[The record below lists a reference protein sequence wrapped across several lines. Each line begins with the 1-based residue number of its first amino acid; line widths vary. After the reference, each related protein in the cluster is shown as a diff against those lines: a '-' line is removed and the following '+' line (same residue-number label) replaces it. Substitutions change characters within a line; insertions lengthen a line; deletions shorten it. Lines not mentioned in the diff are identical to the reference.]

1 MKKRIFSVFV
11 SIMLLLCPFVLSACG
26 DRYENM
32 EFRIS
37 YAFSEDSSNW
47 LDATNGISVTYG
59 GENDSLQIDES
70 LGYGVIYVRVE
81 IANVRE
87 RYIDDI
93 IVTTSGISSGLN
105 FSTAT
110 VEQNQVF
117 ALRITD
123 NVKSNLRFYETNS
136 QKTTNIGLSV
146 SRSITGIEVDTSIK
160 PAVVIGDNVGLAL
173 MQVNNLTYLP
183 ANKTD
188 QTGVRYSIDSVGAY
202 NYDGASNQNV
212 YVATSSTAGV
222 NITAGGVL
230 TVSNDFVLT
239 DSRYIVRIKA
249 TSLYNEEISAYFD
262 VYIVDR
268 IVNTDQSLYVPDVK
282 YSRTAND
289 VGDNMTLYVGNS
301 NYNTSQITI
310 EYNDFSSFYN
320 SERLTIDDAILY
332 GIAVYVDG
340 RLIDFNETETINGL
354 IVENRDGVIFITA
367 IDAEIRTNTIRF
379 ALTLNGVEYFTST
392 EPRYEKQVTLTKEI
406 LPTSIRIN
414 GETIANGDTASGIVY
429 GTRAD
434 YAGLELTLSA
444 FPENSSNDYLLI
456 ESINGSLNNLNI
468 TGNSLEHVGGA
479 LRLRSGETIRILFND
494 NVSTEQ
500 RISIRVLASPSNF
513 EGETVNETYVSA
525 TYILNKVIT
534 ADSINVYSGYSNG
547 VLTNPIQ
554 NANLLINARETSG
567 FYVQVYYTGTV
578 LDASTITL
586 HSNNDAILFSN
597 RSSTISLND
606 PNVLLE
612 ANSVRD
618 AQGNVYNIY
627 RVEIL
632 PVASMENSQINI
644 SAGDEN
650 ITVGAEFAVS
660 SVYLLDESSITMS
673 LSNNNGMEIIPED
686 NGLAETN
693 GQNEDIK
700 YFAVVKDGYLEVS
713 VLGRAVG
720 SIVDIAQV
728 ISDISLS
735 TNTNY
740 STGNFSTRAI
750 TYNVVSGNVF
760 SLTAN
765 IGGRTQVLTLTIHY
779 YTTNSVTGLIEEATK
794 NIQLEFAVYDPI
806 QSISLTADQTNIT
819 YINSQFEDASSAQIS
834 VASSA
839 SSAIPSS
846 GVNFTSGSVEH
857 ASQLRLSFNRQLNT
871 YDNISVLINRNGEL
885 EELDLSNSQ
894 NGYILTDGNEQ
905 DILNGNIVVRLN
917 GTPTYN
923 SLTLVVEAL
932 RFGESSNVA
941 KTITI
946 NFADYEYVEGVVVS
960 GNSIVNE
967 GVDSNYIYMSFID
980 VADGDYDQETFT
992 ARARYNTT
1000 EPQDGRL
1007 RFGDLTYVLYQVDL
1021 DNNGQII
1028 MENGE
1033 IKLDLVQTER
1043 LDVIFNEDGTVRIRA
1058 DKLLGGG
1065 LFKLVIVPQD
1075 AYNDETHTYSEDRG
1089 TSLFIMISDGTR
1101 QNPYIIS
1108 SEEELNY
1115 INNDLNASYV
1125 VGDNIVLSGS
1135 FTPIGTTDNNGQIL
1149 ASQFNGTLSGTR
1161 QTVGSNNQIVSSVR
1175 YSISLTLPSPVLDGD
1190 GHAYAGLFTIL
1201 GADAEIS
1208 NLDLIT
1214 SYASEYSHT
1223 NNGTNLYVGSLAGVN
1238 SGTISGVSLV
1248 TNGTTTITS
1257 TTATYFGG
1265 LVGSNNG
1272 VISLDAECVKFD
1284 NVVLTTSNS
1293 NADGLNVGLV
1303 AGLNAGEIS
1312 GNYVDKDGLNNIV
1325 FNVIS
1330 NLTIY
1335 SNTNNAVIN
1344 VGGVAGE
1351 NYNGIIKNLLIG
1363 GSIEVQNNAN
1373 YSSTGY
1379 VGGVVGVNI
1388 FEAGENV
1395 NVKYIDSCTVIGL
1408 DLISSSTGI
1417 SLAGIVGSSS
1427 GYTITNVRF
1436 ISANTTFTS
1445 ARTTVG
1451 KIEGA
1456 GVVAGIVANSSNDTI
1471 EYASLQNFVSGEE
1484 NNGVVSDFY
1493 TLSSGIDQ
1501 VYGLVNGAT
1510 STISNSFVQV
1520 NIAVNNNTSTIYLTS
1535 NATETSTYFL
1545 GKVQNYEGATI
1556 NSNANSD
1563 FNIVYTDNAMYSIA
1577 NNTATEIDLTNGVF
1591 DETSVNVLSE
1601 VTVDSLLS
1609 EVVVTAETFEELK
1622 SSLYILNDTVFTKL
1636 DETSVFEEGTTYYSL
1651 NEDAILAEISE
1662 GLIGV
1667 DADSNA
1673 YLITDAQQF
1682 NATYTYYNIN
1692 ADYISVVDNS
1702 LVVNQ
1707 NFENLYVEEN
1717 NRYIKASENI
1727 GENLLTYLQSTF
1739 ITLTFN
1745 EEEWINI
1752 IKDNT
1757 NVYEGDALKS
1767 NYAYESAGVIVR
1779 NNFIQ
1784 IQGLNYYFPYLLNE
1798 QNVPVMIIRPSEI
1811 SANINESYVITINSI
1826 YVDKQIDTNE
1836 ITFAH
1841 SAIIN
1846 YHNSTN
1852 PLNNARLNTY
1862 NLVNTGSAG
1871 DENGLIDVSV
1881 LPVDASSGL
1890 YYEIVLGMSYAYI
1903 VNNEQIVFTGVS
1915 GGTPIIVRAYSVFDD
1930 TVEAYIAFYTY
1941 LGITDLNISANNIE
1955 EINDAN
1961 DTADYELTTFIGSN
1975 PYLISIEPE
1984 NIYQGQECS
1993 TLFDLD
1999 RVDEF
2004 VSVEFE
2010 QVSNSVVD
2018 IQSALAI
2025 DTVRLGIQENA
2036 QFDGNRWDENITIKL
2051 IFNLTRYFGENVYP
2065 QIGGVDQT
2073 IEIDSVVL
2081 RVIVFKSA
2089 TAVEINES
2097 GFIINTEGNLNFNA
2111 SLYTGY
2117 VLDAEDAPKNRYDIG
2132 CSISQG
2138 VVSLNNDTDNKDSI
2152 TLSFDITSGESEA
2165 NRLMSI
2171 TEVDHFA
2178 ELFDYNFAWQVIE
2191 SGGLVVGYNYTISMS
2206 LEDEFN
2212 YRYITSEIEFT
2223 LTVSAWSNSG
2233 VSDSLLITLTP
2244 TTLSSARIEN
2254 YTATDISSNNSYINL
2269 ITSSSTET
2277 SIIAPGGLGG
2287 VMLIYLEPAYSNIIS
2302 ATLTSSTLFVP
2313 SLNRD
2318 VRINFEQLVYNTDT
2332 KSYQTILSGAEP
2344 VEGGIQLRLVSTID
2358 NSGREAYNGVIYIHT
2373 QLDRFSGLS
2382 STISATLTV
2391 ETGSTAN
2398 PTVSVTK
2405 QLLTRYLPGASL
2417 SYDGIEIRDNEYII
2431 QEDTYSN
2438 TMDISVYGYQ
2448 FNSQPNVNLEWY
2460 LNDTTK
2466 FTYGSGDAYYSLAS
2480 SNTYTDGKLTEEEF
2494 NDRFDYLFILSNGNY
2509 VKLSADATYN
2519 SETEYYEPVN
2529 RGIIYDVSDTTY
2541 SDPYYIS
2548 NYVTARVDGNYADLL
2563 PNTDGSYTMQ
2573 VLFNVQPDTPTSFK
2587 ITASQSLTTDESV
2600 IVTERSESLI
2610 FHPVR
2615 AVLNELYFANLN
2627 NNTMNLVINHSNT
2640 IDFAFNTSND
2650 IIDLNDYIYNRL
2662 LAGFTTKDE
2671 LNNDVLNVEA
2681 FVNQFQFVNSAGSVV
2696 NLTTNEEDAST
2707 NHPQFSVRVVNNQL
2721 AFTGLET
2728 FNNTIEF
2735 GVHYG
2740 YVYNAE
2746 DGKYQLTF
2754 GAMNTNSLAY
2764 SIDASF
2770 NLIIVPSTSETNAI
2784 PIYSA
2789 SDMVDEEG
2797 NTRLVEGTDY
2807 ILMNDI
2813 TLDLVQPID
2822 VAIASFDGNN
2832 RVIKI
2837 NSFAV
2842 SSEQTNYGLFARI
2855 GTYTRNDQ
2863 EEKTILKNII
2873 VDYSGFNSD
2882 NNGILSLVG
2891 LNNVTFGGLVAV
2903 NDGGLIYNCDVMNLS
2918 NTTKTINL
2926 VTDASMQNLTF
2937 GGLVGENNGT
2947 ITNSRVGR
2955 MNYTRIEAD
2964 ANTQT
2969 ERTVSGEAL
2978 IFVVGDNTSTDTQT
2992 ANGFV
2997 GVTGGFVGNNSGVI
3011 ASSYMANTSL
3021 INLSTANSL
3030 ARTAGFVGTNSG
3042 TINYSYVKARE
3053 DTISYNSPSA
3063 TGAYIRAATNGNVAG
3078 FVHVNSGTITN
3089 SFANTELITTSAFM
3103 AGFVYQNSSAGIISE
3118 CYAACTLNGSNNSL
3132 DVSEQPF
3139 VGVDEAGTLLS
3150 DGQIENSYFLIS
3162 DNYSEIV
3169 EQDGKAQAI
3178 ALNTENFIDSDK
3190 LTGFVF
3196 INSTSQT
3203 ERNQGVW
3210 TYYSGN
3216 VSVVLPELTN
3226 TNIVAHSYRYL
3237 VDVTDN
3243 EDYVTYNY
3251 TNAINYAEGSANN
3264 PYIIR
3269 NVDEFNEIMTRNST
3283 ETNRSM
3289 TGYVRFIDDIDFA
3302 SNSRAIQT
3310 RVNFTLGDENNRAV
3324 TSIDGNGMN
3333 ISGIYLDVLDATSA
3347 TDIGLFSRVENAYIK
3362 NLNLN
3367 FVSTTLTDDQ
3377 FSSVSVQYS
3386 GGLAGRINNSAIINI
3401 SLNGSSTTIAGRNFA
3416 GGLAGVITGSSM
3428 IYGIDTNLSVKA
3440 VNTDYNYYMYY
3451 NEADFNTMRAAG
3463 ILPYGNY
3470 SDYLTNLSYAG
3481 GVAGVID
3488 IVERSNIDFN
3498 LSYVNVLGTEMYDRS
3513 QANGNIQADYAGG
3526 VAGYMNNQ
3534 TNALR
3539 VKFIVGTNNLILGQR
3554 ATGGLFA
3561 VARGSIT
3568 ASQVSAPEDTQYDY
3582 DTAFGKYVTD
3592 LRNGSEAV
3600 LDGDYGNLN
3609 LLEGYGYVGGL
3620 VGISIGTTINS
3631 SYSKASIRTGEVV
3644 GGLIGTSY
3652 ASSVVYSYAVPYIN
3666 LDYNADIY
3674 ESVGGLIGSAYGV
3687 RQIGTVISRNNPE
3700 YEAIALRLNN
3710 IVSQDTDLQFTFSTI
3725 LLDNDKTIPLN
3736 ATFDYISADYRESEQ
3751 FITSN
3756 ESETLAYVFAGL
3768 VNYKFSSESSSVIN
3782 SMTSIASNINLDDLF
3797 DIYGTNIQQ
3806 ETIFYE
3812 VFSGWSEEYWT
3823 LDSTKYYPLLLNK
3836 RVSNY
3841 IEIATAD
3848 DFYKIINNETGNFKI
3863 VNNIDMTDW
3872 CNQQSGNFI
3881 LDINFQG
3888 VLIGEMADGS
3898 GTPILSGLTIDARNT
3913 GNAGF
3918 FNQTTN
3924 ATIRNIKFEWNNSNN
3939 NGAIVINNT
3948 VDMVGMISSSDN
3960 GSLFSNL
3967 SVTTK
3972 TGESNM
3978 IATTNNER
3986 SSISGFG
3993 GIIGNASNSNVLNCS
4008 YVGNLNVKLNVN
4020 SKDDVMVGGLVGSA
4034 TRDINSD
4041 NQNEE
4046 NTTNMTISSSYVGRT
4061 NSKTTFTF
4069 RIPESVNSG
4078 NVYIGGLVGE
4088 AIQTSISSVRLGS
4101 LDNENIDNQ
4110 NVDINVEMSGTCNTI
4125 VSGGIARSED
4135 SILSSATILTNI
4147 TVSGTQ
4153 SNETG
4158 TTTVNTFV
4166 AGAIGEMQQSGAS
4179 ENAQIRSTGVTA
4191 NIDLTGLSV
4200 NYLNTSLGVA
4210 YIGGN
4215 SARIESSL
4223 FTGHVNSTT
4232 ITNDET
4238 GETTD
4243 SLNTITSVHYGGI
4256 VAQSESAILTISE
4269 SMAYV
4274 EEVNIGSGGT
4284 SSLFA
4289 GGLVGEASSLS
4300 INDALTAGRIYPIT
4314 NSYNDNSVL
4323 MLGGLVGEADGLTI
4337 TRAISLESIFLNEI
4351 ANDMLP
4357 HAQTGALYAS
4367 AGREDAE
4374 GNVTGVNI
4382 VDVYYSSDLALV
4394 TQSEDVGTN
4403 LSVNLLINQQS
4414 IYMPNFNTDNTTIWG
4429 TVPAGNG
4436 DLGSVPYIASI
4447 EELLISHSI
4456 LNITSTGY
4464 SYTQGTVFEPYVVDS
4479 VNEYIMQENYAY
4491 YLLSSNLTTLPK
4503 FTAHENNLDAIKGF
4517 IIGGE
4522 KSYSVNTT
4530 NNLSSVNNNQYSG
4543 VFASTDNK
4551 SAISNIHLN
4560 LASMED
4566 NTEVNVPN
4574 NVVGLVVGLNRGV
4587 MYNISVQGTGLTLSS
4602 TGNSTDIG
4610 LIAGRNEGLV
4620 YNAYSTAE
4628 ILNVTVSGN
4637 SNLSGIVS
4645 QNAGKIV
4652 NSYFTGYINNVLTD
4666 STVVPSAGIIGTV
4679 SENSYVYNSYMA
4691 GVIEGLSANG
4701 NSFYATSSDMSY
4713 LPLNGQN
4720 NYVDNLANVENLNT
4734 LTTGITSTNTLS
4746 IMNGTLLSGNWN
4758 VIFKRVDN
4766 VAAGYYIDP
4775 TSPSY
4780 GYNYG
4785 YPVYNDYKQTTSTDN
4800 AEDLQYSPVAYQL
4813 YTGTGSNSRVIS
4825 TKEQSTIAPDINN
4838 FPSVDSVTVNSVY
4851 SDNAY
4856 KIPHLGV
4863 LSSIQGLTYIN
4874 TGSLTDGDASEFI
4887 STKLNY
4893 MIIYDLD
4900 GAGDNYNVDWN
4911 AVGRS
4916 TTVSTEQ
4923 STDLYYK
4930 VDGANTFNG
4939 LVISNKNYAYSP
4951 LEKDNLE
4958 DLCTITNLSNN
4969 GLFANINNAYI
4980 GYIKLGNFLEL
4991 NNSGALGTNV
5001 ASIFNTGD
5009 NTSATTVTVQNVYF
5023 NKTTRDTL
5031 MTISGIG
5038 KTSETQ
5044 NYIGGLFGEISS
5056 GNILIENIQTT
5067 TEIDGLDT
5075 VSVALEDSYYA
5086 GLIAGSMTNG
5096 SVTIPTILDEAQS
5109 LSVQFGDIRY
5119 AGGLIGYNAGGTI
5132 VGNDAKINL
5141 YAFNADKSVDILGGI
5156 VGLVESLSTTTTV
5169 EKVTVIPSTT
5179 NTSISYISSFGGL
5192 VGEINGNIEL
5202 LDCII
5207 HSDTLSRIET
5217 VNVESYFGLVTAKL
5231 SGGSAEVVR
5240 FSHEGNSNLIS
5251 IRASEESE
5259 EDISGFGILVG
5270 KSEGSGTINISLGE
5284 EGIYTTLEVQ
5294 NGINVG
5300 GILGWYDG
5308 GTINIKTG
5316 ENNEIN
5322 FRVSITGVSNL
5333 GGAIGLATSDINNIT
5348 NISQSDTANSNWNF
5362 LNSRTLYAT
5371 LITPTSAT
5379 TLQNW
5384 GGLFGKV
5391 KTDNLYL
5398 YTKDSD
5404 KRNVYDIVNYNKIE
5418 INSVDTYNNSDALKL
5433 KNVGGVVGLFEGK
5446 TAIKLINEGAI
5457 THNSNN
5463 TNTNGYNNYDETS
5476 EIFLYS
5482 NGANQKVAFKSINV
5496 GGVIG
5501 STSENLENLFALQ
5514 NYGNV
5519 TGYQNVG
5526 GLIGYMSAGTLQ
5538 SDIPDTIIDNSEP
5551 ISLTYNGADNIYVGV
5566 ETTENPKY
5574 RFERNEITD
5583 ENNEVVEIQYILT
5596 SDNSTSDDSAE
5607 YTLNEEAVSVSSTAT
5622 IIGVINVGGAVGL
5635 VTGGTIDSI
5644 WIQSDVF
5651 GNTNVGG
5658 LIGYNTNTTNS
5669 SIIRNNIVG
5678 ALLNTNQTE
5687 ADANNVE
5694 IKGIYFASYEYNSST
5709 RRGEWKYAIP
5719 TSVGGFIGS
5728 STAGE
5733 ITYNNVIDGYITS
5746 SEEGV
5751 KNQFDEFV
5759 NSDGQTEKKSASTI
5773 STIENYMAE
5782 LSFTPTS
5789 DNNTYISSSD
5799 PCFNLTS
5806 EKTEFNSITSGF
5818 GGFIGSVNMNSLYRY
5833 VDDNTSQANNL
5844 AVTNNIDVNIN
5855 ASLGV
5860 NVGTFYGYYY
5870 NVTTGD
5876 DELPMLLMPKLLKD
5890 VSVSG
5895 GYNIGG
5901 MVGYFD
5907 GPSDQN
5913 YLIDLSNSDIE
5924 IDNALDGESVA
5935 IHVQESNVG
5944 MYVGGLIGK
5953 LTMNARGLQIV
5964 GTDENTK
5971 TSITIHTDS
5980 SYYIGGLIGRLEGN
5994 LTEGD
5999 ELKDEDG
6006 NTVIDENGEE
6016 SYTNPNNVSGLKVTS
6031 DDTTNFGGLVGML
6044 KVAKGGNVDR
6054 GYERRSVTV
6063 RGTHNYPFTVN
6074 TIENSNYADGESSLK
6089 ADTSNSDYNNLIAQ
6103 AYYANL
6109 DTFNIS
6115 ASKTVPYSNPL
6126 NKTAINGT
6134 EYTVENH
6141 PTEINYAEWMKNGNI
6156 SGWAKEYTTFRT
6168 LQRNIPREDN
6178 PGKEWDSIAVV
6189 YDAANI
6195 TKVGTIKNL
6204 NLDPGDLLKQPNH
6217 EDYTD
6222 DYICYTI
6229 YEEMEGSPTLYSAIG
6244 FATPFYDDEGNYSKP
6259 ENDKAKWWEYVGA
6272 IFGAPFPT
6280 ESYYISVNNNDAL
6293 KGLTYFGWQTEY
6305 ITISNTDNTKVALLG
6320 SINEQTSVEVVYDVG
6335 YYDNST
6341 DSSGNTDS
6349 NVFFKFDV
6357 LYYNTTMNGY
6367 ENNNETINIEEKD
6380 TFLPK
6385 DGSIFNMSGANA
6397 SVVKTQYVEATG
6409 GNSLLWGIIS
6419 LLSTVVAVGLYF
6431 VPGGIAL
6438 KGATGLLKVVKVIGN
6453 IGLKLVKFIKY
6464 TTTGI
6469 AILSAQE
6476 FIETFANKG
6485 AKLTQTQTYDRSF
6498 GFMSETY
6505 ARQILYENGMISS
6518 EDQDILVYKGA
6529 TYLYYST
6536 ARPADYSQKY
6546 YLYYDMLNENGEV
6559 IDPSNSDTSIS
6570 QIILNKDEINING
6583 DDGRKLN
6590 IVDTNN
6596 DDEALYIESI
6606 VLPDGTTT
6614 ISRDDYS
6621 ENEGKEYLFNIY
6633 RYYVYKNGVYY
6644 KISNDSKIIHT
6655 PTQPYLDISGWTIG
6669 DYTTIDDYIYVRGQY
6684 DADSDKY
6691 NNYVNDVNNN
6701 LVEES
6706 DGTFSSHDKPWG
6718 SGITANLP
6726 AYVTQPKTFSLAS
6739 MNLSDNGGNTI
6750 KLPENLGGT
6759 IYHLGYSY
6767 MKKAYYTAN
6776 GVQNEEDNT
6785 RKIARFT
6792 WTTDQPEG
6800 EEGIDYIQVNYT
6812 ETVTGE
6818 DGSQTIEQR
6827 TGYYVIDSVVEDID
6841 GNQIYT
6847 YRKDPLPH
6855 GKNEGDPIYLYIY
6868 PYSFTNPYNK
6878 QIDNIQDSNFYTADS
6893 ASELSINHDVTYY
6906 YYDGGYKADEG
6917 GGVYLPIANT
6927 KITLKDEEGNETEIN
6942 IYESTTIPIYNN
6954 EGKEIHPVGSTESY
6968 TLQALVDN
6976 WSTLSSKDYYID
6988 SDPTV
6993 LTSLTYNYFVEGGL
7007 VYRRSANLTAEEGIL
7022 TTMRYAT
7029 NDEQNIANYN
7039 YHKYLSN
7046 AQIGL
7051 YTRYKYGE
7059 DVSNAS
7065 YKDIV
7070 DERKTLTFP
7079 TSNVGK
7085 THYFTES
7092 VCITI
7097 GGGKVNLTFAEGED
7111 DDRRIE
7117 IYTGGVNVL

>member
-320 SERLTIDDAILY
+320 SERLTIDDAISY

-414 GETIANGDTASGIVY
+414 GETIANGGTANGIVY
-429 GTRAD
+429 STRSD

-468 TGNSLEHVGGA
+468 TGNSLEHVGSA

-597 RSSTISLND
+597 RSNTISLND
-606 PNVLLE
+606 PNVVLE

-644 SAGDEN
+644 SAGDDN

-941 KTITI
+941 QTITI

-1075 AYNDETHTYSEDRG
+1075 AYNDETHTYTEDRG

-1101 QNPYIIS
+1101 KNPYIIS

-1125 VGDNIVLSGS
+1125 LGDNIVLSGS

-1223 NNGTNLYVGSLAGVN
+1223 NNGTNLYVGALAGVN

-1272 VISLDAECVKFD
+1272 VISLDAECVEFD

-1335 SNTNNAVIN
+1335 SNANNAVIN

-1651 NEDAILAEISE
+1651 NEDAILSEISE

-1673 YLITDAQQF
+1673 YLITEAQQF
-1682 NATYTYYNIN
+1682 NAMYTYYNIN

-1702 LVVNQ
+1702 IVVNQ

-1717 NRYIKASENI
+1717 DRYIKASENI
-1727 GENLLTYLQSTF
+1727 GENLLTYLQGAF
-1739 ITLTFN
+1739 VTLTFN
-1745 EEEWINI
+1745 EEEWINV

-1826 YVDKQIDTNE
+1826 YVDKEIDTNE

-1881 LPVDASSGL
+1881 LPIDASSGL
-1890 YYEIVLGMSYAYI
+1890 YYEIVSGMSYAYI

-2018 IQSALAI
+2018 IQSTLAI

-2344 VEGGIQLRLVSTID
+2344 VEGGIQLKLVSTID

-2480 SNTYTDGKLTEEEF
+2480 SNTYTGGKLTEEEF
-2494 NDRFDYLFILSNGNY
+2494 NDKFDYLFILSNGNY

-2610 FHPVR
+2610 FHTVR

-2696 NLTTNEEDAST
+2696 NLTTNEEDASA

-2721 AFTGLET
+2721 VFTGLET

-2735 GVHYG
+2735 SVHYG

-2978 IFVVGDNTSTDTQT
+2978 MFVVGDNTSTDTQT

-3269 NVDEFNEIMTRNST
+3269 DVDEFNEIMTRNST

-3725 LLDNDKTIPLN
+3725 LLDNDEIIPLD
-3736 ATFDYISADYRESEQ
+3736 ATFDYISADYRDGTQ
-3751 FITSN
+3751 YITSN

-3768 VNYKFSSESSSVIN
+3768 VNYTSAGEGSTVLN
-3782 SMTSIASNINLDDLF
+3782 SMTSIASNINLDELF

-3888 VLIGEMADGS
+3888 VLIGEKEDGS
-3898 GTPILSGLTIDARNT
+3898 GTPTLSGLTIDARNT

-3924 ATIRNIKFEWNNSNN
+3924 ATIRNIKFEWNNANN
-3939 NGAIVINNT
+3939 NGAIVIYNT

-3978 IATTNNER
+3978 IATTNTER

-4008 YVGNLNVKLNVN
+4008 YVGNLDVKLNIN
-4020 SKDDVMVGGLVGSA
+4020 SKDDVTVGGLVGSA

-4046 NTTNMTISSSYVGRT
+4046 NTTNMTISSSFVGNIER
-4061 NSKTTFTF
+4061 KTTFTF
-4069 RIPESVNSG
+4069 TIPQGDARG

-4088 AIQTSISSVRLGS
+4088 ARLTSISSVRLGS

-4135 SILSSATILTNI
+4135 SIMSSATILANI
-4147 TVSGTQ
+4147 TVSGEQGT
-4153 SNETG
+4153 TDG

-4166 AGAIGEMQQSGAS
+4166 AGAVGEMQQTGATD
-4179 ENAQIRSTGVTA
+4179 NAQIREVGVTA
-4191 NIDLTGLSV
+4191 NIDLSSLSV

-4210 YIGGN
+4210 YISGN

-4238 GETTD
+4238 GDTTD

-4256 VAQSESAILTISE
+4256 VAQSESAVLTISE

-4274 EEVNIGSGGT
+4274 QEVNIGSGGT
-4284 SSLFA
+4284 SILFA

-4551 SAISNIHLN
+4551 SAVSNIHLN

-4602 TGNSTDIG
+4602 TGNSIDIG

-4813 YTGTGSNSRVIS
+4813 YTGTGSSSRVIS
-4825 TKEQSTIAPDINN
+4825 TKEQLTIAPDIDN

-4863 LSSIQGLTYIN
+4863 LTSIQGLTYIN

-4930 VDGANTFNG
+4930 VDGTNTFNG

-5141 YAFNADKSVDILGGI
+5141 YAFTAEESVDILGGI
-5156 VGLVESLSTTTTV
+5156 IGLVESSSTTTVIERV
-5169 EKVTVIPSTT
+5169 EVIPSTSNT
-5179 NTSISYISSFGGL
+5179 NISYISSFGGL
-5192 VGEINGNIEL
+5192 VGEINGNIDL
-5202 LDCII
+5202 SDCII
-5207 HSDTLSRIET
+5207 YSDTLSRIET
-5217 VNVESYFGLVTAKL
+5217 VDVESYFGLITAKL
-5231 SGGSAEVVR
+5231 SGGTSTITG
-5240 FSHEGNSNLIS
+5240 FSHQGQSNTIS
-5251 IRASEESE
+5251 IRASENSD
-5259 EDISGFGILVG
+5259 EDMSGFGVLIG
-5270 KSEGSGTINISLGE
+5270 KSEGSGEINISLGE
-5284 EGIYTTLEVQ
+5284 AVSTTLEVQ
-5294 NGINVG
+5294 NGMNIG
-5300 GILGWYDG
+5300 GILGWYNG
-5308 GTINIKTG
+5308 GTINIITD
-5316 ENNEIN
+5316 ENNSVNLNVTI
-5322 FRVSITGVSNL
+5322 SGVTNV
-5333 GGAIGLATSDINNIT
+5333 GGAIGLVTSDINNIT
-5348 NISQSDTANSNWNF
+5348 DISQSGVANSNWNF
-5362 LNSRTLYAT
+5362 LDSGTIYAT
-5371 LITPTSAT
+5371 LVTPTSTT

-5391 KTDNLYL
+5391 STDNLYL
-5398 YTKDSD
+5398 YTTDANQSNSD
-5404 KRNVYDIVNYNKIE
+5404 DRIIHEIVNYNTIE
-5418 INSVDTYNNSDALKL
+5418 INSVEVYTDLNSVKL
-5433 KNVGGVVGLFEGK
+5433 VNVGGVVGLFEGV
-5446 TAIKLINEGAI
+5446 TAIRLINEGLI
-5457 THNSNN
+5457 THDA
-5463 TNTNGYNNYDETS
+5463 TNYREYGYNNYDEAS

-5482 NGANQKVAFKSINV
+5482 NGGEQKVAFKSINV

-5501 STSENLENLFALQ
+5501 SASDNVQNLFALQ
-5514 NYGNV
+5514 NNANV
-5519 TGYQNVG
+5519 SGYQNVG

-5596 SDNSTSDDSAE
+5596 SDNSTSDDSVI
-5607 YTLNEEAVSVSSTAT
+5607 YTLREDAISVSRDAV

-5644 WIQSDVF
+5644 WTQADIY
-5651 GNTNVGG
+5651 GNTNIGG
-5658 LIGYNTNTTNS
+5658 LVGYNTNTS
-5669 SIIRNNIVG
+5669 DFSIIRNNIVG
-5678 ALLNTNQTE
+5678 ALSDPNQIGTDIETE
-5687 ADANNVE
+5687 TIE
-5694 IKGIYFASYEYNSST
+5694 IKGIYFASYEHNEAT

-5733 ITYNNVIDGYITS
+5733 ITYNNLIDGYVTS
-5746 SEEGV
+5746 SEEGAV
-5751 KNQFDEFV
+5751 HEN
-5759 NSDGQTEKKSASTI
+5759 NGNASTI
-5773 STIENYMAE
+5773 STIENYMAD
-5782 LSFTPTS
+5782 LSFTSSS
-5789 DNNTYISSSD
+5789 DNGTYISSANPYSD
-5799 PCFNLTS
+5799 LTNNQ
-5806 EKTEFNSITSGF
+5806 TEFNSITSGF
-5818 GGFIGSVNMNSLYRY
+5818 GGFIGSVNMNSLYSY
-5833 VDDNTSQANNL
+5833 VDDNTSQAENL
-5844 AVTNNIDVNIN
+5844 ATTNNINVNIN

-5876 DELPMLLMPKLLKD
+5876 DSLPMLLMPQLLKD

-5907 GPSDQN
+5907 GPGGQN
-5913 YLIDLSNSDIE
+5913 SLTDLSNTN
-5924 IDNALDGESVA
+5924 IDVNNVLGNSSVT
-5935 IHVQESNVG
+5935 INVQDTGIG

-5953 LTMNARGLQIV
+5953 LTMDARGLQIV
-5964 GTDENTK
+5964 TMDTGGAN
-5971 TSITIHTDS
+5971 ITIYTNS

-5994 LTEGD
+5994 LTEGQ
-5999 ELKDEDG
+5999 EQTNEDG
-6006 NTVIDENGEE
+6006 EV
-6016 SYTNPNNVSGLKVTS
+6016 SYTNPNIVSGLKVS
-6031 DDTTNFGGLVGML
+6031 GDDATNFGGLVGML
-6044 KVAKGGNVDR
+6044 KVAKGGTISE
-6054 GYERRSVTV
+6054 GYARQNVTV

-6074 TIENSNYADGESSLK
+6074 TIENSNYADGTSKLY

-6103 AYYANL
+6103 AYYVNL

-6126 NKTAINGT
+6126 NKTAIKNGE
-6134 EYTVENH
+6134 EYTVENQ
-6141 PTEINYAEWMKNGNI
+6141 PNASKQNLADWMRNGNI
-6156 SGWAKEYTTFRT
+6156 SGWVKDYTTFRT
-6168 LQRNIPREDN
+6168 LQRNIPIEDN
-6178 PGKEWDSIAVV
+6178 PGHEWDSIAVV

-6195 TKVGTIKNL
+6195 TKVGTIGNL
-6204 NLDPGDLLKQPNH
+6204 FLNANDLLLQPGRSA
-6217 EDYTD
+6217 DSYTD

-6244 FATPFYDDEGNYSKP
+6244 FATPFYDDQGAYATPSDDE
-6259 ENDKAKWWEYVGA
+6259 AKWWEYVGA
-6272 IFGAPFPT
+6272 FLGIT
-6280 ESYYISVNNNDAL
+6280 EYPDQTLYIEVNDSENNI
-6293 KGLTYFGWQTEY
+6293 KGLTYFNWSTPYKTVGGTD
-6305 ITISNTDNTKVALLG
+6305 ISLIGA
-6320 SINEQTSVEVVYDVG
+6320 NEDTAVDVVYNVG
-6335 YYDNST
+6335 YYDESGSVYFMFDMVYYNKTLPNYT
-6341 DSSGNTDS
+6341 DNETGVTYSIGD
-6349 NVFFKFDV
+6349 NVF
-6357 LYYNTTMNGY
+6357 
-6367 ENNNETINIEEKD
+6367 
-6380 TFLPK
+6380 LPP
-6385 DGSIFNMSGANA
+6385 DGSIFNVSGTNA
-6397 SVVKTQYVEATG
+6397 SVGETIVVGTTKGHSALYWAAAGTSTI
-6409 GNSLLWGIIS
+6409 LI
-6419 LLSTVVAVGLYF
+6419 LLSF
-6431 VPGGIAL
+6431 VNPVGGIFNSANRI
-6438 KGATGLLKVVKVIGN
+6438 LKVIAKVATKVISFAKKYRAALVALFAFSTIQVMTTN
-6453 IGLKLVKFIKY
+6453 SNKTAKKIHNEKLD
-6464 TTTGI
+6464 
-6469 AILSAQE
+6469 Q
-6476 FIETFANKG
+6476 
-6485 AKLTQTQTYDRSF
+6485 SF
-6498 GFMSETY
+6498 GFMSQTY
-6505 ARQILYENGMISS
+6505 MRQILYNNGTLTS
-6518 EDQDILVYKGA
+6518 EDQSSIWYKGS
-6529 TYLYYST
+6529 TYIYYSST
-6536 ARPADYSQKY
+6536 RPADYYDKY
-6546 YLYYDMLNENGEV
+6546 YLYYDPLLKTSPYGTIDGPIILNSAGINTDGPDGRV
-6559 IDPSNSDTSIS
+6559 VLFADSSNTEDAMTITSIS
-6570 QIILNKDEINING
+6570 ING
-6583 DDGRKLN
+6583 NRVDDSYL
-6590 IVDTNN
+6590 D
-6596 DDEALYIESI
+6596 
-6606 VLPDGTTT
+6606 PDL
-6614 ISRDDYS
+6614 
-6621 ENEGKEYLFNIY
+6621 KFIY
-6633 RYYVYKNGVYY
+6633 HYYVYRNGVYY
-6644 KISNDSKIIHT
+6644 KILDDSTVEYT
-6655 PTQPYLDISGWTIG
+6655 PTQSYLDTSGWTVG
-6669 DYTTIDDYIYVRGQY
+6669 DYTTSNGYTYVRGNY
-6684 DADSDKY
+6684 VYNERERTWSY
-6691 NNYVNDVNNN
+6691 NNYTNDVDNN
-6701 LVEES
+6701 LVEND
-6706 DGTFSSHDKPWG
+6706 DGTFSSNGEPWG
-6718 SGITANLP
+6718 GGATANLP
-6726 AYVTQPKTFSLAS
+6726 ANVTQPKTFNYVADMSEYSESNNILTYTS
-6739 MNLSDNGGNTI
+6739 GSWGNETTI
-6750 KLPENLGGT
+6750 E
-6759 IYHLGYSY
+6759 YHLGYSY
-6767 MKKAYYTAN
+6767 MKNAYYTAN
-6776 GVQNEEDNT
+6776 GVQNEDLQKYAT
-6785 RKIARFT
+6785 FT
-6792 WTTDQPEG
+6792 WVEDLSQLSGTL
-6800 EEGIDYIQVNYT
+6800 GIDYIPGTLRETTIVDGEEVIT
-6812 ETVTGE
+6812 ET
-6818 DGSQTIEQR
+6818 
-6827 TGYYVIDSVVEDID
+6827 TGYYQILSVQDDRPTSGEIFTYGEDDIISTSRT
-6841 GNQIYT
+6841 IYV
-6847 YRKDPLPH
+6847 
-6855 GKNEGDPIYLYIY
+6855 NIY
-6868 PYSFTNPYNK
+6868 PYSFTNPYYENST
-6878 QIDNIQDSNFYTADS
+6878 ISNVQDSNYYTSDS
-6893 ASELSINHDVTYY
+6893 ASSISISHNVTYY
-6906 YYDGGYKADEG
+6906 YYDGGYI
-6917 GGVYLPIANT
+6917 V
-6927 KITLKDEEGNETEIN
+6927 GNEDFNKNNVYVLIEN
-6942 IYESTTIPIYNN
+6942 NNSIYDLLSTTIYDSNGNVTPVTYSGLIAGWNSNN
-6954 EGKEIHPVGSTESY
+6954 YK
-6968 TLQALVDN
+6968 N
-6976 WSTLSSKDYYID
+6976 YYM
-6988 SDPTV
+6988 SDPTDNADGLGTDNMNKV
-6993 LTSLTYNYFVEGGL
+6993 SYNYYVDEDEKEL
-7007 VYRRSANLTAEEGIL
+7007 YILSSSLRIQNGIL
-7022 TTMRYAT
+7022 VTTRILT
-7029 NDEQNIANYN
+7029 NEEQTMANYN

-7046 AQIGL
+7046 ADIGL

-7059 DVSNAS
+7059 ELVSNAI
-7065 YKDIV
+7065 YNNIV
-7070 DERKTLTFP
+7070 DNGETLAFP
-7079 TSNVGK
+7079 TSNTGK

-7097 GGGKVNLTFAEGED
+7097 GGGEVNLTFAKGGEND
-7111 DDRRIE
+7111 GRIE
-7117 IYTGGVNVL
+7117 IDTGGVNVL

>member
-320 SERLTIDDAILY
+320 SERLTIDDAISY

-414 GETIANGDTASGIVY
+414 GETIANGGTANGIVY
-429 GTRAD
+429 GTRSD

-468 TGNSLEHVGGA
+468 TGNSLEHVGSA

-554 NANLLINARETSG
+554 NANLLINARATSS

-606 PNVLLE
+606 PNVVLE

-941 KTITI
+941 QTITI

-1125 VGDNIVLSGS
+1125 LGDNIVLSGS

-1272 VISLDAECVKFD
+1272 VISLDAECVQSD

-1520 NIAVNNNTSTIYLTS
+1520 NIAVNNNASTIYLTS

-1601 VTVDSLLS
+1601 VIVDSLLS

-1673 YLITDAQQF
+1673 YLITEAQQF
-1682 NATYTYYNIN
+1682 NAMYTYYNIN

-1702 LVVNQ
+1702 IVVNQ

-1757 NVYEGDALKS
+1757 NVYEGDSLKS

-1826 YVDKQIDTNE
+1826 YVDKEIDTNE

-1881 LPVDASSGL
+1881 LPIDASSGL
-1890 YYEIVLGMSYAYI
+1890 YYEIVSGMSYAYI

-2018 IQSALAI
+2018 IQSTLAI

-2480 SNTYTDGKLTEEEF
+2480 SNTYTGGKLTEEEF
-2494 NDRFDYLFILSNGNY
+2494 NDKFDYLFILSNGNY

-2563 PNTDGSYTMQ
+2563 PNADGSYTMQ

-2650 IIDLNDYIYNRL
+2650 LLDLNDYIYNRL

-2721 AFTGLET
+2721 VFTGLET

-2746 DGKYQLTF
+2746 DGKYELTF

-2978 IFVVGDNTSTDTQT
+2978 MFVVGDNTSTDTQT

-3269 NVDEFNEIMTRNST
+3269 DVDEFNEIMTRNST

-3674 ESVGGLIGSAYGV
+3674 ENVGGLIGSAYGV

-3725 LLDNDKTIPLN
+3725 LLDNDEIIPLD
-3736 ATFDYISADYRESEQ
+3736 ATFDYISADYRDGTQ
-3751 FITSN
+3751 YITSN

-3768 VNYKFSSESSSVIN
+3768 VNYTSAGEGSTVIH
-3782 SMTSIASNINLDDLF
+3782 SMNSIASNINLDELF

-3848 DFYKIINNETGNFKI
+3848 DFYKIINNETGNFRI
-3863 VNNIDMTDW
+3863 VNDIDMTDW
-3872 CNQQSGNFI
+3872 CRQQSTNFI

-3888 VLIGEMADGS
+3888 VLIGEKADGS
-3898 GTPILSGLTIDARNT
+3898 GTPTLSGLTINARQS

-3918 FNQTTN
+3918 FRQTTN
-3924 ATIRNIKFEWNNSNN
+3924 ATIRNIEFEWGNSGSTAIEINNS
-3939 NGAIVINNT
+3939 IS
-3948 VDMVGMISSSDN
+3948 MVGMISADDN
-3960 GSLFSNL
+3960 DSLFSNL
-3967 SVTTK
+3967 NVTTN
-3972 TGESNM
+3972 SNVANM
-3978 IATTNNER
+3978 IQTSSTNTTR
-3986 SSISGFG
+3986 SISGFG
-3993 GIIGNASNSNVLNCS
+3993 GIIGNATNSNILNCS
-4008 YVGNLNVKLNVN
+4008 YTGDLDVNLNNN
-4020 SKDDVMVGGLVGSA
+4020 SGNAVIGGLVGRSL
-4034 TRDINSD
+4034 RDTSSSSE
-4041 NQNEE
+4041 NEE

-4069 RIPESVNSG
+4069 RIPASVNSG

-4256 VAQSESAILTISE
+4256 VAQSESAVLTISE

-4274 EEVNIGSGGT
+4274 QEVNIGSGGT

-4543 VFASTDNK
+4543 VFALTDNK

-4637 SNLSGIVS
+4637 SNLSGIIS

-4701 NSFYATSSDMSY
+4701 NSFYSQSE
-4713 LPLNGQN
+4713 NGAPFNGN
-4720 NYVDNLANVENLNT
+4720 NNFIDSLANIETGNITGVSFATT
-4734 LTTGITSTNTLS
+4734 LE
-4746 IMNGTLLSGNWN
+4746 IMNGTGLVGNWN
-4758 VIFKRVDN
+4758 IIFKSPSSEAEV
-4766 VAAGYYIDP
+4766 YYVNP

-4785 YPVYNDYKQTTSTDN
+4785 YPVYNDYKQITSTGN

-4813 YTGTGSNSRVIS
+4813 YTGTGSTTSDITDLSQVNIEPNIDNLNNSS
-4825 TKEQSTIAPDINN
+4825 YEH
-4838 FPSVDSVTVNSVY
+4838 
-4851 SDNAY
+4851 AY

-4863 LSSIQGLTYIN
+4863 LSSIQGLSYIDSADFNVTDVTGFIN
-4874 TGSLTDGDASEFI
+4874 TS
-4887 STKLNY
+4887 LNY
-4893 MIIYDLD
+4893 MLIYDID
-4900 GAGDNYNVDWN
+4900 AQETQWEP
-4911 AVGRS
+4911 VGRTS
-4916 TTVSTEQ
+4916 NSNITIS
-4923 STDLYYK
+4923 DDYYK
-4930 VDGANTFNG
+4930 MLGGNEFNG
-4939 LVISNKNYAYSP
+4939 LFISNRNYAYSP
-4951 LEKDNLE
+4951 LEIDNL
-4958 DLCTITNLSNN
+4958 DNLCTITNLSNN
-4969 GLFANINNAYI
+4969 GLFANIDNAYF
-4980 GYIKLGNFLEL
+4980 GYLKLGNFTYLQ
-4991 NNSGALGTNV
+4991 NSGALGTV
-5001 ASIFNTGD
+5001 IDSDVEGQSTEI
-5009 NTSATTVTVQNVYF
+5009 TVTVQNIYF
-5023 NKTTRDTL
+5023 ATENRDQLNTITGGTRTGETEVTT
-5031 MTISGIG
+5031 
-5038 KTSETQ
+5038 
-5044 NYIGGLFGEISS
+5044 YIGGLFGNIIS
-5056 GNILIENIQTT
+5056 GNIEIDNLQTT
-5067 TEIDGLDT
+5067 STDAINT
-5075 VSVALEDSYYA
+5075 NNTYVSIALEDANYA
-5086 GLIAGSMTNG
+5086 GLIAGSMSGG
-5096 SVTIPTILDEAQS
+5096 SLQFVTANDNAAGN
-5109 LSVQFGDIRY
+5109 LSVQFADVNY
-5119 AGGLIGYNAGGTI
+5119 AGGLIGQLSGGTI
-5132 VGNDAKINL
+5132 YGNDTRINL
-5141 YAFNADKSVDILGGI
+5141 YAFDADRGVDILGGI
-5156 VGLVESLSTTTTV
+5156 VGLSSTNSTSIV
-5169 EKVTVIPSTT
+5169 NNVVVVPSTS
-5179 NTSISYISSFGGL
+5179 NTSISYINSFGGL
-5192 VGEINGNIEL
+5192 VGEIAGNVT
-5202 LDCII
+5202 LDNCAI
-5207 HSDTLSRIET
+5207 HTNNFAQIQA
-5217 VNVESYFGLVTAKL
+5217 VNLDSYFGLITAKL
-5231 SGGSAEVVR
+5231 TGGASVVSGFTHASSQDS
-5240 FSHEGNSNLIS
+5240 FSIQITASVNSEEEQTAFGVLIGKTESNSSIEITLGNSISTNLT
-5251 IRASEESE
+5251 
-5259 EDISGFGILVG
+5259 VVNG
-5270 KSEGSGTINISLGE
+5270 K
-5284 EGIYTTLEVQ
+5284 
-5294 NGINVG
+5294 NVG
-5300 GILGWYDG
+5300 GIIGWYNG
-5308 GTINIKTG
+5308 GTVNIDRPNG
-5316 ENNEIN
+5316 VAYNVN
-5322 FRVSITGVSNL
+5322 VAGITNV
-5333 GGAIGLATSDINNIT
+5333 GGAVGLVTSDVNEMVDIYNTEHNY
-5348 NISQSDTANSNWNF
+5348 WNF
-5362 LNSRTLYAT
+5362 LNSNSSYAT
-5371 LITPTSAT
+5371 LSTPNNAT
-5379 TLQNW
+5379 TLENW

-5391 KTDNLYL
+5391 ETDDLYL
-5398 YTKDSD
+5398 YTTQSENEQNGP
-5404 KRNVYDIVNYNKIE
+5404 RNIQEIVNYNTININGAETFADSGNIKI
-5418 INSVDTYNNSDALKL
+5418 V
-5433 KNVGGVVGLFEGK
+5433 NVGGVVGLFEGQ
-5446 TAIKLINEGAI
+5446 TAIKLTNNGDI
-5457 THNSNN
+5457 THDMSNSRIY
-5463 TNTNGYNNYDETS
+5463 GYNNYDSSTDMYA
-5476 EIFLYS
+5476 YS
-5482 NGANQKVAFKSINV
+5482 NGGEQKIGFKAINV

-5501 STSENLENLFALQ
+5501 NVGENVSYMFALR
-5514 NYGNV
+5514 NNADI

-5526 GLIGYMSAGTLQ
+5526 GLIGYMSTGLLH
-5538 SDIPDTIIDNSEP
+5538 SDIPETITVDTDS
-5551 ISLTYNGADNIYVGV
+5551 ISLVYNFGDDNIYTPLV
-5566 ETTENPKY
+5566 EQISNYKFTEHQV
-5574 RFERNEITD
+5574 EEGDEIVNYYELTNSND
-5583 ENNEVVEIQYILT
+5583 VNNNYF
-5596 SDNSTSDDSAE
+5596 
-5607 YTLNEEAVSVSSTAT
+5607 TLNDYAVSVSRTAQIT
-5622 IIGVINVGGAVGL
+5622 GVINVGGAVGL

-5644 WIQSDVF
+5644 WTKANVY
-5651 GNTNVGG
+5651 GNTSVGG
-5658 LIGYNTNTTNS
+5658 LVGYNTNTTNL

-5678 ALLNTNQTE
+5678 ALS
-5687 ADANNVE
+5687 DAELPGTSEDESSANSSTGLE
-5694 IKGIYFASYEYNSST
+5694 IKGVYLASYETEDNGRTTVWEYV
-5709 RRGEWKYAIP
+5709 IP

-5733 ITYNNVIDGYITS
+5733 ITYNNVINGYITS
-5746 SEEGV
+5746 TSEGAMAY
-5751 KNQFDEFV
+5751 
-5759 NSDGQTEKKSASTI
+5759 NSDDASTI
-5773 STIENYMAE
+5773 STIENYMAD
-5782 LSFTPTS
+5782 LSFTSNS
-5789 DNNTYISSSD
+5789 DNSVYFSAENPYLD
-5799 PCFNLTS
+5799 LTS
-5806 EKTEFNSITSGF
+5806 ERKEFNEITSGF
-5818 GGFIGSVNMNSLYRY
+5818 GGFIGSVNMSSLIKYTEAE
-5833 VDDNTSQANNL
+5833 NGTEIENL
-5844 AVTNNIDVNIN
+5844 ASTNNIQVNIN

-5876 DELPMLLMPKLLKD
+5876 DELPMVLLPKLLDD
-5890 VSVSG
+5890 VNVSG
-5895 GYNIGG
+5895 AYNIGG
-5901 MVGYFD
+5901 IVGYFD
-5907 GPSDQN
+5907 GPSGQDN
-5913 YLIDLSNSDIE
+5913 LSLSNADIVVNDALVNNSNDTVVINVQSDTS
-5924 IDNALDGESVA
+5924 LS
-5935 IHVQESNVG
+5935 G
-5944 MYVGGLIGK
+5944 MYVGGLVGK
-5953 LTMNARGLQIV
+5953 LTMNGQGMQIV
-5964 GTDENTK
+5964 PTSGINRAVISINTV
-5971 TSITIHTDS
+5971 S

-5994 LTEGD
+5994 LTILRND
-5999 ELKDEDG
+5999 D
-6006 NTVIDENGEE
+6006 NTVASN
-6016 SYTNPNNVSGLKVTS
+6016 SNNMVSGLIVFG
-6031 DDTTNFGGLVGML
+6031 DDDINFGGLVGML
-6044 KVAKGGNVDR
+6044 KVAKGGNLNRVVE
-6054 GYERRSVTV
+6054 GTNNAYYGTSVTV
-6063 RGTHNYPFTVN
+6063 EGEHNYPFTVN
-6074 TIENSNYADGESSLK
+6074 TIENSNYADGQSSYT
-6089 ADTSNSDYNNLIAQ
+6089 ADTSGSYINLIAQ
-6103 AYYANL
+6103 AYYVNL
-6109 DTFNIS
+6109 DEFKIS
-6115 ASKTVPYSNPL
+6115 ASQTVPYSNPL

-6134 EYTVENH
+6134 EYTVENQ
-6141 PTEINYAEWMKNGNI
+6141 PNASKQNLANWMRNGNI

-6178 PGKEWDSIAVV
+6178 PGNEWDSIAVI

-6195 TKVGTIKNL
+6195 TKVGTIGNL
-6204 NLDPGDLLKQPNH
+6204 NLNANNLLLQPGKSADS
-6217 EDYTD
+6217 YTD

-6229 YEEMEGSPTLYSAIG
+6229 YEDMEGSPTLYSAIG
-6244 FATPFYDDEGNYSKP
+6244 MASPMYDNKGLYSIPSDDKTTFIDFVWATIG
-6259 ENDKAKWWEYVGA
+6259 
-6272 IFGAPFPT
+6272 FGDIS
-6280 ESYYISVNNNDAL
+6280 EVYYISINNNSSLA
-6293 KGLTYFGWQTEY
+6293 GLTYYNWTTAY
-6305 ITISNTDNTKVALLG
+6305 NTVGGDWKSLLG
-6320 SINEQTSVEVVYDVG
+6320 DNGQNEETLVFLVYNVG
-6335 YYDNST
+6335 YYDST
-6341 DSSGNTDS
+6341 GN
-6349 NVFFKFDV
+6349 VYFDFDTI
-6357 LYYNTTMNGY
+6357 YHNTTISGVTSDN
-6367 ENNNETINIEEKD
+6367 
-6380 TFLPK
+6380 LPS
-6385 DGSIFNMSGANA
+6385 DGSIFNVSGANSTNA
-6397 SVVKTQYVEATG
+6397 NEIISEQSNGHSWVYWLVFGGSIVVDLAITVFTG
-6409 GNSLLWGIIS
+6409 G
-6419 LLSTVVAVGLYF
+6419 F
-6431 VPGGIAL
+6431 
-6438 KGATGLLKVVKVIGN
+6438 GAIVR
-6453 IGLKLVKFIKY
+6453 
-6464 TTTGI
+6464 
-6469 AILSAQE
+6469 Q
-6476 FIETFANKG
+6476 G
-6485 AKLTQTQTYDRSF
+6485 AKKVLKYVFKQIGKTVLKHGFAYALGGMLIASINSNQIAKSTYYSKLDQSF
-6498 GFMSETY
+6498 GFFSSTY
-6505 ARQILYENGMISS
+6505 NRQILYDDDKLSV
-6518 EDQDILVYKGA
+6518 QDSHIIADDKNQAY
-6529 TYLYYST
+6529 YIYYST
-6536 ARPADYSQKY
+6536 ERPADYYNKY
-6546 YLYYDMLNENGEV
+6546 YQYTDPLNPAN
-6559 IDPSNSDTSIS
+6559 DPIV
-6570 QIILNKDEINING
+6570 LNNAGVNTNG
-6583 DDGRKLN
+6583 DDGRIVN
-6590 IVDTNN
+6590 INENSSPMVID
-6596 DDEALYIESI
+6596 SI
-6606 VLPDGTTT
+6606 VIGDT
-6614 ISRDDYS
+6614 
-6621 ENEGKEYLFNIY
+6621 EYTRGSSGASDNSADWEIY
-6633 RYYVYKNGVYY
+6633 RYYIYKNGVYY
-6644 KISNDSKIIHT
+6644 KLADACDVINRPAQAHVDTSNF
-6655 PTQPYLDISGWTIG
+6655 TQG
-6669 DYTTIDDYIYVRGQY
+6669 DYTTINGYIYVRGQY
-6684 DADSDKY
+6684 EESDNTY
-6691 NNYVNDVNNN
+6691 NNYDNDVDNN
-6701 LVEES
+6701 LTQDRTTGE
-6706 DGTFSSHDKPWG
+6706 FSINGVPWG
-6718 SGITANLP
+6718 TGVTNNLEASVVQSVSYNYNSLFTNIRPITSETQINGSGVYQLADTLIE
-6726 AYVTQPKTFSLAS
+6726 VTEYIE
-6739 MNLSDNGGNTI
+6739 GNRQSVY
-6750 KLPENLGGT
+6750 
-6759 IYHLGYSY
+6759 YHLGYSY
-6767 MKKAYYTAN
+6767 MKNAYYTAN
-6776 GVQNEEDNT
+6776 GIQNEEDDT

-6792 WTTDQPEG
+6792 WTTSQPEG

-6818 DGSQTIEQR
+6818 DGVQTVEPR
-6827 TGYYVIDSVVEDID
+6827 TGYYVIAEVVLNSA
-6841 GNQIYT
+6841 GNQIYI
-6847 YRKDPLPH
+6847 YGQDQLPH
-6855 GKNEGDPIYLYIY
+6855 GTSEGDPIYLYIY
-6868 PYSFTNPYNK
+6868 PHSFTNPYYNNSE
-6878 QIDNIQDSNFYTADS
+6878 IPNIQDSNYYTANATSDI
-6893 ASELSINHDVTYY
+6893 SIAHEVTYY
-6906 YYDGGYKADEG
+6906 YYDGGYVTNEFIEG
-6917 GGVYLPIANT
+6917 VTSVYEPI
-6927 KITLKDEEGNETEIN
+6927 EGNYEELSITIYTRNGSELNITFGDLIN
-6942 IYESTTIPIYNN
+6942 RYDYYKDNYYIENISSTDYQGITNLDYYTVGYNYYVENERLYTLSTTYSVQDGVCVVSQIISNQDDD
-6954 EGKEIHPVGSTESY
+6954 KQIM
-6968 TLQALVDN
+6968 
-6976 WSTLSSKDYYID
+6976 
-6988 SDPTV
+6988 
-6993 LTSLTYNYFVEGGL
+6993 YNY
-7007 VYRRSANLTAEEGIL
+7007 N
-7022 TTMRYAT
+7022 
-7029 NDEQNIANYN
+7029 
-7039 YHKYLSN
+7039 KYLTNSS
-7046 AQIGL
+7046 IGL
-7051 YTRYKYGE
+7051 YTRYMY
-7059 DVSNAS
+7059 SNRAFTRQDITADNLFESNS
-7065 YKDIV
+7065 YS
-7070 DERKTLTFP
+7070 ESESSTAYTFP
-7079 TSNVGK
+7079 TGNNGRL
-7085 THYFTES
+7085 YYLTES
-7092 VCITI
+7092 VCVSL
-7097 GGGKVNLTFAEGED
+7097 GGNVNLRFKEGDEGTDIED
-7111 DDRRIE
+7111 QVIV
-7117 IYTGGVNVL
+7117 TAGGINVL